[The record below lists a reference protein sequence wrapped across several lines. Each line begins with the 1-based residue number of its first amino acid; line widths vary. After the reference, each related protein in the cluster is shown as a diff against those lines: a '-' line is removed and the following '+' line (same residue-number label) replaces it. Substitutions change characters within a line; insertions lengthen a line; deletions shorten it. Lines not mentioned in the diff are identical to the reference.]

1 MNLSVETKTPILNGI
16 LTVENNLQAIERAG
30 LKFNKGKEFAN
41 AALKILDFSQYF
53 NE

>member
-30 LKFNKGKEFAN
+30 LNKQGERIA
-41 AALKILDFSQYF
+41 
-53 NE
+53 